1 MPPHVIPVP
10 AVQPLGAGVLTV
22 TGTPAAAAMS
32 AAEIAAVSPFTDVK
46 VVVRVL
52 PFH

>member
-1 MPPHVIPVP
+1 MPPHVIPAP

-22 TGTPAAAAMS
+22 TCAPDGVAMS

-46 VVVRVL
+46 VVVGAL
-52 PFH
+52 LFH